1 MASDDGHG
9 DAGARGTWGFA
20 ASGFGGRG
28 ASGEFRVDGADR
40 LGKPDASERACLG
53 ERGRK
58 RLRRDGGS
66 REVGGFA
73 DHLVLRVIE
82 MDVGRIFHG
91 DVEGA
96 EDELG
101 AVEVDGVADKGVD
114 DLHERGLDAFLT
126 LDKSDGVKAR
136 LGRGAHAAEHAL
148 MEVAKGFAAEGG
160 RAARDSVDLDV
171 GAEAE
176 VAGVEQH

>member
-1 MASDDGHG
+1 VSDDGHG
-9 DAGARGTWGFA
+9 DAGTRGTRGLS

-28 ASGEFRVDGADR
+28 ASGEFRMHRADR
-40 LGKPDASERACLG
+40 LGKPDASERPGLG
-53 ERGRK
+53 QRGRK
-58 RLRRDGGS
+58 RLRRDGGG
-66 REVGGFA
+66 RVVGGFA

-82 MDVGRIFHG
+82 MDVRRIFHS

-101 AVEVDGVADKGVD
+101 AVKIDGVADKGVD

-126 LDKSDGVKAR
+126 LDESDGVKAR

-148 MEVAKGFAAEGG
+148 MEVAEGFAAEGG
-160 RAARDSVDLDV
+160 
-171 GAEAE
+171 
-176 VAGVEQH
+176 

>member
-1 MASDDGHG
+1 VHD
-9 DAGARGTWGFA
+9 
-20 ASGFGGRG
+20 
-28 ASGEFRVDGADR
+28 ADR
-40 LGKPDASERACLG
+40 LGTLDASERAGLREHRQRRLG
-53 ERGRK
+53 RNGSGRV
-58 RLRRDGGS
+58 
-66 REVGGFA
+66 VGGFL

-101 AVEVDGVADKGVD
+101 AVEVDSVADKCVD

-126 LDKSDGVKAR
+126 LDEGNGVKAR

-171 GAEAE
+171 AAEAE
-176 VAGVEQH
+176 VVGVGQH